1 MATNEYIQSAEWL
14 KYLHTWLKC
23 IYAYNIIQT
32 IDSTTVSTVQSLN
45 LGIAMNV
52 SIYVT
57 IYVHMLATR
66 SINCF
71 S

>member
-1 MATNEYIQSAEWL
+1 MDIIIQSAEQL
-14 KYLHTWLKC
+14 KYLHTLLKC
-23 IYAYNIIQT
+23 IHAYNIIQT

-66 SINCF
+66 SVNCC